1 LFYYWNRNTT
11 LFGLI
16 VFMGPDGC
24 SGIQASLLENIS
36 NMVGILFQT
45 SVEVIEGSNI
55 SGRNN
60 EPVNASGI
68 SCVVFL
74 SDGRNHRSDKG

>member
-1 LFYYWNRNTT
+1 
-11 LFGLI
+11 
-16 VFMGPDGC
+16 MGPDGC

-60 EPVNASGI
+60 EPLNAFRYILCCFSERWKKSSI
-68 SCVVFL
+68 
-74 SDGRNHRSDKG
+74 